1 MRFRD
6 NANGQNAFLHISFG
20 GAMLSTAIENLI
32 FKSRWLLAPIYLGL
46 IVGLLVLLYKFGI
59 ETAMLV
65 VHAPDSDIHTFVLDL
80 LSLLDLLLLGNLIL
94 IVLFAGYE
102 NFVSK
107 IEVAEGSV
115 DRPYWMGT
123 VDFSGLKI
131 KLIGSLVAISVIEL
145 LKDFITISNASVKIN
160 TLQLTW
166 QVVIHLTFVI
176 SGVLFAVMD
185 WISDSRVLK
194 TLSLHSSV
202 NQLVGAS
209 EGAKEIVKEEIAKSK
224 GRTII

>member
-1 MRFRD
+1 M
-6 NANGQNAFLHISFG
+6 ISGF
-20 GAMLSTAIENLI
+20 IEKLI
-32 FKSRWLLAPIYLGL
+32 FRSRWLLSPLYVGL
-46 IVGLLVLLYKFGI
+46 IVSMVVLCYKFAI
-59 ETAMLV
+59 EVWTMISNAV
-65 VHAPDSDIHTFVLDL
+65 DKDVHEFVLDL
-80 LSLLDLLLLGNLIL
+80 LALLDLVLLGNLIL

-107 IEVAEGSV
+107 IEEAEDSV

-145 LKDFITISNASVKIN
+145 LKDFISLSLKIGGV
-160 TLQLTW
+160 TPTMITW
-166 QVVIHLTFVI
+166 QVIIHLTFVI

-194 TLSLHSSV
+194 TLALHNLGGKHHNPEEVLEELKDEV
-202 NQLVGAS
+202 NRA
-209 EGAKEIVKEEIAKSK
+209 K
-224 GRTII
+224 GRRAI

>member
-1 MRFRD
+1 MVSNIVERF
-6 NANGQNAFLHISFG
+6 
-20 GAMLSTAIENLI
+20 I
-32 FKSRWLLAPIYLGL
+32 FWSRWLLSPLY
-46 IVGLLVLLYKFGI
+46 VGLVVAMGVLTFKFVFEVWILIQHAQG
-59 ETAMLV
+59 TD
-65 VHAPDSDIHTFVLDL
+65 VHQFILDL
-80 LSLLDLLLLGNLIL
+80 LALLDLVLLGNLIL

-107 IEVAEGSV
+107 IEVAEENV

-145 LKDFITISNASVKIN
+145 LKDFISLSAEPENIPEKAI
-160 TLQLTW
+160 LW
-166 QVVIHLTFVI
+166 QVIIHLTFVV

-194 TLSLHSSV
+194 TLSLHTGKAGHESPE
-202 NQLVGAS
+202 QIL
-209 EGAKEIVKEEIAKSK
+209 EELQKEVKNARARKAV
-224 GRTII
+224 